1 MSRINVKR
9 KNEKL
14 RILENQIKIYKKKEK
29 ENKEEIE
36 TLSYE
41 NVSIVED
48 YVKVKNEIIF
58 YKRII
63 NKKIIN
69 KKINITIFLLIS
81 IFVILS
87 KIILYF
93 IYEEE

>member
-63 NKKIIN
+63 NKKI
-69 KKINITIFLLIS
+69 NITIFLLIS

>member
-1 MSRINVKR
+1 MSRINIKR

-14 RILENQIKIYKKKEK
+14 RILENQIKIYQKKEK
-29 ENKEEIE
+29 EDKEEIE
-36 TLSYE
+36 ILSYE

-58 YKRII
+58 YK
-63 NKKIIN
+63 KIIN
-69 KKINITIFLLIS
+69 KKINITIFLLI
-81 IFVILS
+81 FLLMILS

-93 IYEEE
+93 I

>member
-1 MSRINVKR
+1 MSRVNVKR

-14 RILENQIKIYKKKEK
+14 RILESQIKMYQKKEK

-36 TLSYE
+36 ILSYE

-58 YKRII
+58 YK
-63 NKKIIN
+63 KIIN
-69 KKINITIFLLIS
+69 KKINITIFLLI
-81 IFVILS
+81 FLLMILS
-87 KIILYF
+87 KI
-93 IYEEE
+93 

>member
-1 MSRINVKR
+1 MSRVNVKR

-14 RILENQIKIYKKKEK
+14 RILESQIKMYQKKEK

-36 TLSYE
+36 ILSYE

-58 YKRII
+58 YK
-63 NKKIIN
+63 KIIN
-69 KKINITIFLLIS
+69 KKINITIFLLI
-81 IFVILS
+81 FLLMILS

-93 IYEEE
+93 I

>member
-1 MSRINVKR
+1 MSRINVKK

-29 ENKEEIE
+29 EDKEEIE

-63 NKKIIN
+63 NKKI
-69 KKINITIFLLIS
+69 NIIIFLLIA

-93 IYEEE
+93 I

>member
-63 NKKIIN
+63 NKKI
-69 KKINITIFLLIS
+69 NITIFLLIS

-93 IYEEE
+93 I

>member
-29 ENKEEIE
+29 EDKEEIE

-63 NKKIIN
+63 NKKI
-69 KKINITIFLLIS
+69 NIIIFLLIA

-93 IYEEE
+93 I